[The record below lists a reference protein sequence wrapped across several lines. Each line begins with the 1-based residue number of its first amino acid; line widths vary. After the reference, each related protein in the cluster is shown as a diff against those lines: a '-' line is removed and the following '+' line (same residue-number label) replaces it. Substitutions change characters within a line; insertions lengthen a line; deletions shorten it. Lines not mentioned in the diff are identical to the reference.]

1 MVKELSRQLGLRV
14 RLLRDQNGMTQEDL
28 AVKAGITWHFV
39 SSIERGI
46 KTGTL
51 ETLAAI
57 ATALDVTLS
66 ELFLDVDR
74 PLPREL
80 KRVTTALAGRSP
92 EAQRA
97 ILRLVED
104 ALHLATLE
112 T

>member
-14 RLLRDQNGMTQEDL
+14 RQLRDDQGMTQEDL
-28 AVKAGITWHFV
+28 AAKAGITWHFV

-80 KRVTTALAGRSP
+80 KRITTALAGRSP

-97 ILRLVED
+97 VLRIVED
-104 ALHLATLE
+104 ALHLATLK
-112 T
+112 

>member
-1 MVKELSRQLGLRV
+1 
-14 RLLRDQNGMTQEDL
+14 MTQEDL

-39 SSIERGI
+39 SSIERGV

-92 EAQRA
+92 EVQRA

-104 ALHLATLE
+104 ALHLAALE
-112 T
+112 A

>member
-14 RLLRDQNGMTQEDL
+14 RQLREHKEMTQEDL
-28 AVKAGITWHFV
+28 ATKAGITWHFV

-57 ATALDVTLS
+57 AAALDVTLS

-74 PLPREL
+74 PLPRESN
-80 KRVTTALAGRSP
+80 RITTALAGRSP
-92 EAQRA
+92 EVQRA
-97 ILRLVED
+97 VLRIVED
-104 ALHLATLE
+104 ALHLAALK
-112 T
+112 